1 MIREDYFKDHP
12 LEKNIFT
19 SVVISTPAD
28 LKDEIT
34 LAHQDLKK
42 MNHTFFS
49 EVIKNTKLRNGVKH
63 DDIMRYLESIAAL
76 YRPIL
81 ERYSNGSLDIEKMI
95 EYTNDI
101 IDFVLFGV
109 IER

>member
-1 MIREDYFKDHP
+1 
-12 LEKNIFT
+12 
-19 SVVISTPAD
+19 
-28 LKDEIT
+28 
-34 LAHQDLKK
+34 
-42 MNHTFFS
+42 
-49 EVIKNTKLRNGVKH
+49 
-63 DDIMRYLESIAAL
+63 MRYLESIAAL